1 MSARP
6 NRDAPRRPA
15 ADGIALLLA
24 IVDEAYDRPAWHGP
38 NLKGSLRRL
47 TEDEAAWRPSPGRH
61 SAWEL
66 AVHAA
71 YWKYAVRRR
80 LTGGKRGE
88 FPLEGSNWFA
98 RPAEG
103 RRWKDDLALLDQEH
117 RRLRETI
124 ASIPASRLPKK
135 SPGTKHT
142 VARLIAGIAAHD
154 TYHAGQIRLLQTLRK
169 RG

>member
-1 MSARP
+1 VKSRARKP
-6 NRDAPRRPA
+6 PSKEL
-15 ADGIALLLA
+15 ALLLA

-47 TEDEAAWRPSPGRH
+47 TEEQAAWRPSPGRH

-80 LTGGKRGE
+80 LTGAKRGG
-88 FPLEGSNWFA
+88 FPLGGSNWFA
-98 RPAEG
+98 RPGAG
-103 RRWKDDLALLDQEH
+103 RCWRDDFLLLEEEH

-124 ASIPASRLPKK
+124 AALPASRLARI
-135 SPGTKHT
+135 SPGTRHT
-142 VARLIAGIAAHD
+142 VARLVYGIAAHD
-154 TYHAGQIRLLQTLRK
+154 TYHAGQIRTLQTLRE